1 MVPAHTSGTHQHSSK
16 DDIKHN
22 FMISSKDDIKTDFR
36 IFMII
41 KLTADNVVRD
51 SILLYFPK
59 IQFSY
64 KERKK
69 DKT

>member
-1 MVPAHTSGTHQHSSK
+1 MRERVFAAK
-16 DDIKHN
+16 VRI
-22 FMISSKDDIKTDFR
+22 TDFR